1 MDNSRLAL
9 AVSFSPDSQ
18 GRLPSPLRTARFS
31 YTYIFGDGDRRE
43 RSLSPMFAVSSLISS
58 HPTAAVALFAGA
70 LFLGMWKRR
79 DRSTLPLLPPG
90 PKKFPLVGH
99 LFVMPSGRQWE
110 TYTVWSKE
118 LGSDVIHLDL
128 PGTSIVV
135 LSSMEAAKELF
146 EKRSSLYSDRPNLPM
161 LVDLMGWGFSVA
173 FMKYGERWRAH
184 RKLLHDGFNTSAA
197 KQFHTQERAAAH
209 AVLRRILRDPHSSCG
224 DVVEHFR
231 HMAGALVMDIT
242 YGIDVREDEDPYI
255 RVAEEAMY
263 GMSVASIPGA
273 FLVDSVPILRYV
285 PDWVPGAG
293 FKRKA
298 KEWKKFASDLVEVP
312 FKETQRNMNLGK
324 ARPSFTFT
332 NLRRLELE
340 DNTETDKT
348 KREAAIRAAGA
359 NMYAAGSDTTVA
371 SLGTFVLGMLLNPEV
386 QQKAQAELDAVLGPG
401 QLPDFVDEDSLPYV
415 SAIVKETLRWRPA
428 VPIGVPH
435 YIIVPANSVIIGNTW
450 AILHDETMYP
460 DPDMFDPERFLL
472 DGKLNEE
479 IRHPGAAF
487 GFGRRICPGRH
498 VASSALWITIASV
511 LSTYNIGKATNE
523 DGEVIEPTYEYFLG
537 LISSPLPFKCSFTPR
552 SAQAVKLIRSTTQ

>member
-1 MDNSRLAL
+1 
-9 AVSFSPDSQ
+9 
-18 GRLPSPLRTARFS
+18 
-31 YTYIFGDGDRRE
+31 
-43 RSLSPMFAVSSLISS
+43 MFAVSSLISS
-58 HPTAAVALFAGA
+58 HPTAAVALFAAA
-70 LFLGMWKRR
+70 LFLGLWTRR
-79 DRSTLPLLPPG
+79 DRSTTLSLPPG

-99 LFVMPSGRQWE
+99 LFAMPSERQWE

-118 LGSDVIHLDL
+118 LGSDIIHLDL

-135 LSSMEAAKELF
+135 LSSMEAANELF
-146 EKRSSLYSDRPNLPM
+146 EKRSSLYSDRPRLPM
-161 LVDLMGWGFSVA
+161 LVELMGWGFSV
-173 FMKYGERWRAH
+173 GTRAH

-197 KQFHTQERAAAH
+197 KQFHAQERAAAH
-209 AVLRRILRDPHSSCG
+209 AVLRRVLRDPHSSCG

-231 HMAGALVMDIT
+231 HMAGALVMEIT
-242 YGIDVREDEDPYI
+242 YGIDVREAEDPYI
-255 RVAEEAMY
+255 KVAEGAMY
-263 GMSVASIPGA
+263 GLSVASIPGA
-273 FLVDSVPILRYV
+273 FLVDSVPALQYV

-298 KEWKKFASDLVEVP
+298 KEWKKLALELLEVP

-324 ARPSFTFT
+324 ARPSFTST

-340 DNTETDKT
+340 LEDISETDKT

-386 QQKAQAELDAVLGPG
+386 QQKAQAELDAVLGPR

-428 VPIGVPH
+428 MPIGVPH
-435 YIIVPANSVIIGNTW
+435 YVNVDDEYRGYRIPANSVIIGNAW

-460 DPDMFDPERFLL
+460 DPDKFDPERFLL
-472 DGKLNEE
+472 DGKLNQE
-479 IRHPGAAF
+479 IRDPDAAF

-511 LSTYNIGKATNE
+511 LSTFNIGKATNE
-523 DGEVIEPTYEYFLG
+523 DREVVEPTYEYIFSGACIASL
-537 LISSPLPFKCSFTPR
+537 LP
-552 SAQAVKLIRSTTQ
+552 